1 MSAVAPLAPVTAS
14 AFSGRRLSFLRTLRS
29 EWIKLTTLRSTW
41 WSIAITAA
49 LTIGMATLIAFAL
62 TSSGLRAPGVNGVMA
77 VVSPIQ
83 FTALLAGIL
92 GAIAVTG
99 EYSTGM
105 IRSTFAADPRRGRVL
120 IAKAVAIAAF
130 LFVASLVMFLVAA
143 AIVSAI
149 FGSGT
154 GALAWGEPDK
164 VILPPLAASVAMAVC
179 ALIGVSFGFL
189 VRSGAGAIALTVG
202 LLFVLPIVAG
212 LFSLG
217 GEAWKWALDAAN
229 YLPLAAAQNAILP
242 SDTAPLSAGEAFLTL
257 GAWVA
262 AGLLGSWV
270 VLRSRD
276 A

>member
-1 MSAVAPLAPVTAS
+1 MSALAPVAPVV
-14 AFSGRRLSFLRTLRS
+14 APGRTVSFPRALRS

-49 LTIGMATLIAFAL
+49 LTIGIAVLIAFAL
-62 TSSGLRAPGVNGVMA
+62 NSQRVAAPGFNGIVA
-77 VVSPIQ
+77 VVSPVQ

-105 IRSTFAADPRRGRVL
+105 IRSTLTADPRRGRVL
-120 IAKAVAIAAF
+120 LAKAVVLALF
-130 LFVASLVMFLVAA
+130 LFVTSLVMFLVAA
-143 AIVSAI
+143 VIVSGI
-149 FGSGT
+149 LGSHGQ
-154 GALAWGEPDK
+154 GLEWGSPDK
-164 VILPPLAASVAMAVC
+164 VILPVLSASVAMAVC

-189 VRSGAGAIALTVG
+189 LRSGAGAIAATVG

-212 LFSLG
+212 IFALG
-217 GEAWKWALDAAN
+217 GEAWKWVLDAAN
-229 YLPLAAAQNAILP
+229 YLPLSAAQHAILP
-242 SDTAPLSAGEAFLTL
+242 SDTGPLSVGAAFLTL
-257 GAWVA
+257 AVWA
-262 AGLLGSWV
+262 TAGLVGSWL

>member
-1 MSAVAPLAPVTAS
+1 MSAVAPTVPAV
-14 AFSGRRLSFLRTLRS
+14 SGPFRLSFPRSLRS

-49 LTIGMATLIAFAL
+49 LTIGIAVLIAFAM
-62 TSSGLRAPGVNGVMA
+62 SSSAGPQAGALNGIMA
-77 VVSPIQ
+77 VVMPIQ

-105 IRSTFAADPRRGRVL
+105 IRSTLTADPRRGRVL
-120 IAKAVAIAAF
+120 VAKAVVLALFLFLASLAMFVIAA
-130 LFVASLVMFLVAA
+130 V
-143 AIVSAI
+143 IVSAI
-149 FGSGT
+149 LGGHGQALEW
-154 GALAWGEPDK
+154 GAPDK
-164 VILPPLAASVAMAVC
+164 VLLPLLSAAATMAVC

-189 VRSGAGAIALTVG
+189 LRSGAGAIAATVG
-202 LLFVLPIVAG
+202 LLFVLPIMSNFFAFAG
-212 LFSLG
+212 ES
-217 GEAWKWALDAAN
+217 WKWVLDAAN
-229 YLPLAAAQNAILP
+229 YLPLSAAQNAILP
-242 SDTAPLSAGEAFLTL
+242 SDTSSLSGGVAFLTL

>member
-1 MSAVAPLAPVTAS
+1 MSAVAPVAPARV
-14 AFSGRRLSFLRTLRS
+14 SGYRLTLPRALRA

-41 WSIAITAA
+41 WSIAITAV
-49 LTIGMATLIAFAL
+49 LTIGIGALIAFAL
-62 TSSGLRAPGVNGVMA
+62 TASGEAPRGLNGIMA
-77 VVSPIQ
+77 VVMPLQ

-105 IRSTFAADPRRGRVL
+105 IRSTLAADPKRGRVL
-120 IAKAVAIAAF
+120 AAKAVVLAVF
-130 LFVASLVMFLVAA
+130 LFLASLIMFAVSAV
-143 AIVSAI
+143 IVSAI
-149 FGSGT
+149 L
-154 GALAWGEPDK
+154 GAHGQALEWSTPDK
-164 VILPPLAASVAMAVC
+164 VLLPVLAASATMAVC

-189 VRSGAGAIALTVG
+189 LRSGAGAIAATVG
-202 LLFVLPIVAG
+202 LLFVLPIMSNFFA
-212 LFSLG
+212 LG
-217 GEAWKWALDAAN
+217 GKDWKWVLDAAD

-242 SDTAPLSAGEAFLTL
+242 SDTAPFSAGVAFLTL
-257 GAWVA
+257 GVWVA

>member
-1 MSAVAPLAPVTAS
+1 MSAVAPAAPALA
-14 AFSGRRLSFLRTLRS
+14 GGYRLSLPRTLRS

-49 LTIGMATLIAFAL
+49 LTIGIGVLIAFAL
-62 TSSGLRAPGVNGVMA
+62 TSSGQAPRGLNGIMA

-105 IRSTFAADPRRGRVL
+105 IRSTLTADPRRGRVL
-120 IAKAVAIAAF
+120 VAKAVVLAVF
-130 LFVASLVMFLVAA
+130 LFLASLVMFVISAVL
-143 AIVSAI
+143 VSAI
-149 FGSGT
+149 LGGHGQS
-154 GALAWGEPDK
+154 LEWGQPDK
-164 VILPPLAASVAMAVC
+164 VILPVLSASVTMAVC

-189 VRSGAGAIALTVG
+189 LRSGAGAIAATVG
-202 LLFVLPIVAG
+202 LLFVLPIMSTFFAFAG
-212 LFSLG
+212 ES
-217 GEAWKWALDAAN
+217 WKWVMDAAN
-229 YLPLAAAQNAILP
+229 YLPLSAAQNAILP
-242 SDTAPLSAGEAFLTL
+242 SDTAPLSAGVAFLTL

-262 AGLLGSWV
+262 AGLLGSGV

>member
-1 MSAVAPLAPVTAS
+1 MSAVAPAVPAVAG
-14 AFSGRRLSFLRTLRS
+14 GRRLSLPRTLRS
-29 EWIKLTTLRSTW
+29 EGIKLTTLRSTW

-49 LTIGMATLIAFAL
+49 LTIGIGVLIAFAL
-62 TSSGLRAPGVNGVMA
+62 TSSGEAPRGLNGIMA

-105 IRSTFAADPRRGRVL
+105 IRSTLTADPRRGRVL
-120 IAKAVAIAAF
+120 VAKATVLAVF
-130 LFVASLVMFLVAA
+130 LFLASLVMFLISAVL
-143 AIVSAI
+143 VSTILGAH
-149 FGSGT
+149 GQGLEWGT
-154 GALAWGEPDK
+154 PDK
-164 VILPPLAASVAMAVC
+164 VILPILSAAVTMSVC

-189 VRSGAGAIALTVG
+189 LRSGAGAIAATVG
-202 LLFVLPIVAG
+202 LLFVLPIMSTFFAFAG
-212 LFSLG
+212 ES
-217 GEAWKWALDAAN
+217 WKWVLDAAN
-229 YLPLAAAQNAILP
+229 YLPLSAAQNAIMP
-242 SDTAPLSAGEAFLTL
+242 SDTAPLSAGAAFLTL
-257 GAWVA
+257 AAWVA